1 MKRVNCCLWRAGD
14 VIFTFCVVQRSRLL
28 VSDLVIKILNGKTD
42 KFCKNTT
49 NLLEYRASLSNI
61 SAGMQW
67 VNLLYISWMESQ
79 TLTLAASIALFQ
91 HTNSMGRAW
100 RKNAKHGVF
109 APQSCLFICI
119 VYICEHRDTLRPLVF
134 QRTKY
139 KTTNKVKTE
148 PPLWYTCGQNQWK
161 VFTH

>member
-1 MKRVNCCLWRAGD
+1 
-14 VIFTFCVVQRSRLL
+14 
-28 VSDLVIKILNGKTD
+28 
-42 KFCKNTT
+42 
-49 NLLEYRASLSNI
+49 
-61 SAGMQW
+61 
-67 VNLLYISWMESQ
+67 MESQ

-119 VYICEHRDTLRPLVF
+119 VYICEHRDTLRPLVI

-139 KTTNKVKTE
+139 KTTNQVPTELVHMWADSVKGVL
-148 PPLWYTCGQNQWK
+148 PLNNDDVVCFHEHFGRAPVAAISVCLPLFKSTNNKHCTGTTNSIHSSYQHCD
-161 VFTH
+161 